1 MKIIFW
7 GTPEFAV
14 PSLKILLENN
24 HIILA
29 VVTSPDK
36 ERGRGQRVSF
46 TLVKEFAI
54 QNNIP
59 VLQPEKL
66 KAEDFIN
73 NLKTFDCDLYVVV
86 AFKIL
91 PREIFTIPKYGS
103 FNLHASLLP
112 KYRGAAPIQWT
123 LIKGETETG
132 VTSFALEDKVDTGN
146 MYLQKK
152 IPILLEDNFGTLHDK
167 LSFLGATTVLETVNS
182 IENGTAKMQKQSDE
196 LATPAPKISK
206 EIMQIDWNKSA
217 QEIQNLIRAFSPWP
231 GAFFIHNGKLIKVY
245 RSKIANNMN
254 LPVGKILERK
264 EQLFIG
270 CKNDVLEILEI
281 QLEGHKKLSVT
292 EFLRGYSF
300 SNH

>member
-7 GTPEFAV
+7 GTPDFAV

-24 HIILA
+24 HQVKA

-46 TLVKEFAI
+46 TPVKEFAL
-54 QNNIP
+54 QNKIP
-59 VLQPEKL
+59 ILQPEKL
-66 KAEDFIN
+66 KSEEFIN
-73 NLKTFDCDLYVVV
+73 VLKDFDVDFYVVV

-146 MYLQKK
+146 IYLQKK
-152 IPILLEDNFGTLHDK
+152 IAILPEDNFGTLHDK
-167 LSFLGATTVLETVNS
+167 LSFLGAEVVLDTVNA
-182 IENGTAKMQKQSDE
+182 IENGTANMFKQSDE
-196 LATPAPKISK
+196 LATPAPKVTK
-206 EIMQIDWNKSA
+206 ELMQIDWKKSA
-217 QEIQNLIRAFSPWP
+217 EEVHNLVRAFSPQP
-231 GAFFIHNGKLIKVY
+231 GAFFIHNGKVI
-245 RSKIANNMN
+245 
-254 LPVGKILERK
+254 KILKTKVDISFSGKPAEIIERK
-264 EQLFIG
+264 NQLIIG
-270 CKNDVLEILEI
+270 CGDSAVEILEI
-281 QLEGHKKLSVT
+281 QYEGRKKMSAY
-292 EFLRGYSF
+292 EFLRGYSLLK
-300 SNH
+300 

>member
-7 GTPEFAV
+7 GTPDFAV

-24 HIILA
+24 HKIIS
-29 VVTSPDK
+29 VVTAPDK
-36 ERGRGQRVSF
+36 ERGRGQKVSF
-46 TLVKEFAI
+46 TPIKEFGL

-73 NLKTFDCDLYVVV
+73 DLKSFECDLYVVV

-91 PREIFTIPKYGS
+91 PRDIFTIPIYGS

-112 KYRGAAPIQWT
+112 KFRGAAPIQWT

-132 VTSFALEDKVDTGN
+132 VTTFALEDKVDTGN
-146 MYLQKK
+146 IYLQKK
-152 IPILLEDNFGTLHDK
+152 IPIQPEDNFGTLHDK
-167 LSFLGATTVLETVNS
+167 LSILGAAAVLETVNS

-196 LATPAPKISK
+196 LATPAPKITK
-206 EIMQIDWNKSA
+206 EIMQIDWNKPA

-245 RSKIANNMN
+245 RSKLANNMN
-254 LPVGKILERK
+254 LTAGKILESK
-264 EQLFIG
+264 DQLFVG
-270 CKNDVLEILEI
+270 CGSNSIEILEI
-281 QLEGHKKLSVT
+281 QLEGHKKLSIS

>member
-7 GTPEFAV
+7 GTPDFAV

-24 HIILA
+24 HKILA
-29 VVTSPDK
+29 VVTAPDK
-36 ERGRGQRVSF
+36 ERGRGQKVTF
-46 TLVKEFAI
+46 TPVKEFAI

-66 KAEDFIN
+66 KAEGFIN
-73 NLKTFDCDLYVVV
+73 NLKTYECDLYVVV

-91 PREIFTIPKYGS
+91 PRDVFSIPKYGS

-112 KYRGAAPIQWT
+112 KFRGAAPIQWT

-132 VTSFALEDKVDTGN
+132 VTTFALEDKVDTGN

-152 IPILLEDNFGTLHDK
+152 IPILPEDNFGTLHDK
-167 LSFLGATTVLETVNS
+167 LSLLGADAVLETVDT

-196 LATPAPKISK
+196 LATPAPKINK
-206 EIMQIDWNKSA
+206 EIMSIDWNKSA
-217 QEIQNLIRAFSPWP
+217 KDIHNLVRAFSPWP
-231 GAFFIHNGKLIKVY
+231 AAFFIHNEKMIKVF
-245 RSKIANNMN
+245 RTRIDSEMKLAA
-254 LPVGKILERK
+254 GKILETK
-264 EQLFIG
+264 NQLFIG
-270 CKNDVLEILEI
+270 SGNDSIEILEI

-300 SNH
+300 SVH

>member
-7 GTPEFAV
+7 GTPDFAV

-24 HIILA
+24 HKILA
-29 VVTSPDK
+29 VVTAPDK

-46 TLVKEFAI
+46 TPVKEFAI

-112 KYRGAAPIQWT
+112 KFRGAAPIQWT

-167 LSFLGATTVLETVNS
+167 LSLLGAQAVLDTVNS
-182 IENGTAKMQKQSDE
+182 IENGTANYE
-196 LATPAPKISK
+196 AT
-206 EIMQIDWNKSA
+206 
-217 QEIQNLIRAFSPWP
+217 
-231 GAFFIHNGKLIKVY
+231 V
-245 RSKIANNMN
+245 
-254 LPVGKILERK
+254 
-264 EQLFIG
+264 
-270 CKNDVLEILEI
+270 
-281 QLEGHKKLSVT
+281 
-292 EFLRGYSF
+292 
-300 SNH
+300 